1 MKSIEVEVNLRIPR
15 MKVPSLDERG
25 YPIDNSLIRF
35 TKRITVPAIPKP
47 GEMLHLTKSDG
58 STFECEVTRADWHDD
73 RALFILGCKY
83 AEAIDLARGVHGPAQ
98 RRRVAGEAAA
108 VTRPFQ
114 GRRGLSPAYCP
125 LVIAKPVMMASTLC
139 VNRIP

>member
-35 TKRITVPAIPKP
+35 TKLITVPAIPKP
-47 GEMLHLTKSDG
+47 GEMLNLTKSDG
-58 STFECEVTRADWHDD
+58 STFECEVTRADWSDD

-83 AEAIDLARGVHGPAQ
+83 AKRSI
-98 RRRVAGEAAA
+98 
-108 VTRPFQ
+108 
-114 GRRGLSPAYCP
+114 SPEECTALLHDAEWQVKP
-125 LVIAKPVMMASTLC
+125 LL
-139 VNRIP
+139 

>member
-83 AEAIDLARGVHGPAQ
+83 AKRSI
-98 RRRVAGEAAA
+98 
-108 VTRPFQ
+108 
-114 GRRGLSPAYCP
+114 SPEECTALLHAPEWQVKP
-125 LVIAKPVMMASTLC
+125 LL
-139 VNRIP
+139 